1 MRIMSR
7 EQAASR
13 YADLENAQVKSV
25 TGVQHATK
33 MLHFINH
40 PQNLGKL
47 YKLSRKG
54 RSVNADYGAWY

>member
-1 MRIMSR
+1 MRMMSR
-7 EQAASR
+7 EQAAGR
-13 YADLENAQVKSV
+13 YADLENVQGKSG
-25 TGVQHATK
+25 TDVQHATK

-40 PQNLGKL
+40 PQRSGKL